1 MSDIKITCTNDRTL
15 ILNSAMLESMEWNE
29 LTNTITFKCTQWF
42 YTVTCRTIIEQG
54 EYPVEVSVFTDLVYK
69 LFDVK
74 L

>member
-1 MSDIKITCTNDRTL
+1 MSDIRITCTNGRTL

-29 LTNTITFKCTQWF
+29 ITYTIKFKGAKE
-42 YTVTCRTIIEQG
+42 YNVTCRSIVELYV
-54 EYPVEVSVFTDLVYK
+54 YPVEVSVFTDLVYK

>member
-15 ILNSAMLESMEWNE
+15 ILNSAMLESMTWEE
-29 LTNTITFKCTQWF
+29 RTNTLVFSSTRRDYI
-42 YTVTCRTIIEQG
+42 VTCRTILEYG

>member
-1 MSDIKITCTNDRTL
+1 MSDIKITCTNSRTL

-29 LTNTITFKCTQWF
+29 LTNTITFKCTHRV

>member
-1 MSDIKITCTNDRTL
+1 MSDIRITCTNDRTL
-15 ILNSAMLESMEWNE
+15 ILNSTMLESMEWNE
-29 LTNTITFKCTQWF
+29 ITNTIKFKGAKE
-42 YTVTCRTIIEQG
+42 YSVTCRSIVELY

>member
-1 MSDIKITCTNDRTL
+1 
-15 ILNSAMLESMEWNE
+15 MLESMEWNE
-29 LTNTITFKCTQWF
+29 LTDTITFKCTHRV
-42 YTVTCRTIIEQG
+42 YTVTCRTIVELY

>member
-15 ILNSAMLESMEWNE
+15 ILNSAMFESMEWE
-29 LTNTITFKCTQWF
+29 ERTNTIIFRSTRRD
-42 YTVTCRTIIEQG
+42 YIVTCRTMLEYG